1 MAALENQGMEIS
13 FDEFRSQV
21 HARYDELSPHLQRI
35 ARHILHNP
43 NEIAL
48 GTVTRLAET
57 ISVQP
62 STVIRFCKQFGFSGF
77 SALQQVLRLRLI
89 EGAPELRPR
98 AARRA
103 QGEAAAAA
111 GDPLAAFQDFTQASI
126 LSLEQ
131 QSHLVN
137 GADLAKA
144 VDMLERAETVYVI
157 GVRRAFP
164 VAAYAA
170 YGLAR
175 LERRAVF
182 LDFVGGMVPQQAA
195 MIGERD
201 LLFAAS
207 YAEYA
212 KPVVEVVMDT
222 HIRGVPILAITDNP
236 MSPLA
241 KHSAL
246 SFLVHDDADHR
257 LRPLS
262 ASINLIQS
270 LIYALSLR
278 LGS

>member
-1 MAALENQGMEIS
+1 MEIS
-13 FDEFRSQV
+13 FDDFRSQV
-21 HARYDELSPHLQRI
+21 NDRYDELSPHLQRV
-35 ARHILHNP
+35 ARHVLHNP
-43 NEIAL
+43 NDIAL
-48 GTVTRLAET
+48 GTVTQLAEA

-98 AARRA
+98 AARRSRSD
-103 QGEAAAAA
+103 AAVSRD
-111 GDPLAAFQDFTQASI
+111 DPLHAFEDFTKASI
-126 LSLEQ
+126 LSLEE
-131 QSHLVN
+131 QSAMVR
-137 GADLAKA
+137 GEDFARA
-144 VDMLERAETVYVI
+144 VDMLEQARTVYVI

-164 VAAYAA
+164 VASYAS

-182 LDFVGGMVPQQAA
+182 LDFVGGMVPQQARL
-195 MIGERD
+195 IGEED

-222 HIRGVPILAITDNP
+222 YIRGVPILAVTDNP

-241 KHSAL
+241 KHSSLA
-246 SFLVHDDADHR
+246 FLVHDDANHR

-278 LGS
+278 LGA